1 MLNLCVRFV
10 LFVWVAFVW
19 CVCVL
24 RLCVTFGCCIFFLA
38 GLVFCGVPCFGVS
51 VLMCCIGCIGMSFV
65 VAKVQCQNDKT
76 RFCLETSLHDSFGG
90 GGEAAPGTG

>member
-1 MLNLCVRFV
+1 MG
-10 LFVWVAFVW
+10 
-19 CVCVL
+19 CVCVVCL
-24 RLCVTFGCCIFFLA
+24 RLAFVCYIRVLHFFLA